1 MSGSDARFRSMP
13 VRRLVT
19 IPLFLLAT
27 GIVTLLLPAIVV
39 VGAALSLVPALR
51 GTLRTLLFLTG
62 YLWCE
67 TIGILVSILIWV
79 RYRDQGA
86 FLAANY
92 RLQCWWAN
100 ALKRLAEVLFQ
111 LRFEITGAKALE
123 GQAALMMPRHAS
135 IADTIIPMVFYAIP
149 YGLRLRYVLKQEL
162 LIDPCLDIVGNRLPN
177 LFVDRSG
184 QDSESARRGV
194 AELMHGLGADEGV
207 LIYPEGTRFSES
219 KREALRGRQ
228 RDNAALI
235 AQLDRWRLL
244 MPPRLGGTLAL
255 LDSNPGRDLVFCAH
269 TGFEGSSHFS
279 NLLNGGWV
287 GAQVR
292 IHFWRVPFNVIPT
305 KQDERVTFLFEQWDL
320 MERSVER
327 LRTAA
332 PAT

>member
-1 MSGSDARFRSMP
+1 MPARRF
-13 VRRLVT
+13 VT
-19 IPLFLLAT
+19 IPVFLLAT
-27 GIVTLLLPAIVV
+27 TVMTLLLPAVV
-39 VGAALSLVPALR
+39 LAGAVLSLVPALR
-51 GTLRTLLFLTG
+51 GTWRTLLFVTG

-79 RYRDQGA
+79 RYREQDE
-86 FLAANY
+86 FLTANY

-100 ALKRLAEVLFQ
+100 TLKRLAEILFQ
-111 LRFEITGAKALE
+111 LHFDITGAKALE

-149 YGLRLRYVLKQEL
+149 FGLRLRYVLKQEL

-194 AELMHGLGADEGV
+194 AELMQGLGANEGV

-219 KREALRGRQ
+219 KREALRARQ

-255 LDSNPGRDLVFCAH
+255 LDGNPGRDLVFCAH

-292 IHFWRVPFNVIPT
+292 IHFWRVPFHAVPKNRE
-305 KQDERVTFLFEQWDL
+305 ERVTFLFEQWDL
-320 MERSVER
+320 MEKTVNS
-327 LRTAA
+327 LRTA
-332 PAT
+332 PSAT